1 MKCIDCKNWRMK
13 GAPLIAHGYGQCQVK
28 SGSNTT
34 AEHSCQQYQAA
45 PAATVAARLKWFA
58 KPAKATRT
66 ATEAAE

>member
-34 AEHSCQQYQAA
+34 ATHSCQQHQAA
-45 PAATVAARLKWFA
+45 PAATVAARVKWFA
-58 KPAKATRT
+58 KPAKATPT
-66 ATEAAE
+66 TTEAAE